1 MMGLVS
7 ETLTLSLWETSGV
20 KKAKNIRTL
29 GRGPGTVFTKQTYV
43 FKDS

>member
-29 GRGPGTVFTKQTYV
+29 GRGPGHCVYKTDLCF
-43 FKDS
+43 